1 MNTLQNFLFVLKR
14 FKTSSILNILGLSV
28 AFAVFILIAMQVNY
42 DYTFDKFHPDNNRTY
57 RVDFVLG
64 DGGKQAIMPRP
75 LAEAWFK
82 SSPHIVAGTITNP
95 FTGKDLISIEKNGS
109 KFSSVEN
116 TLLVSPDYTKVFPFD
131 MTEGTITGLDNPD
144 EVIIPQSLA
153 KKLFGDEPAIGKP
166 LSMSG
171 RQITVKGVYKD
182 FPANS
187 LLKNP
192 VYIPMN
198 KDENVNNFGNWN
210 YNIYIRLDSPEAT
223 ADLIESMSQIARDLM
238 EKAWGN
244 QIEGEVIQFTNLP
257 DLHFTTDVKY
267 DTTPKSSRQTVFV
280 LISIAIAILLIAG
293 INFTNFSM
301 ALAPRRIRSINT
313 QKIMGASVARL
324 RTLLAA
330 EAVFISL
337 TAYLIS
343 LFLVYAVSK
352 TPVAGL
358 LDCNIQLSA
367 HPKLLGTV
375 AFLAIV
381 TGIVSGLYPAF
392 YITSFQPAL
401 ALKGSF
407 GLSPQ
412 GQKMRNVLMG
422 IQFTASMILIISAI
436 FMYLQNDFMKNMS
449 LGFDRERI
457 VTVTNLSA
465 TVKKN
470 QKVFENE
477 LKSFAGIED
486 VTYGQ
491 FLLASSDQYMQWGRM
506 YQDKDIQFYC
516 MPVEPSFLK
525 VMGIPVTEGRDFRED
540 DEQHEKYIFNDKA
553 RKEYDMQ
560 LNTSMDEGEIIGFIP
575 DIQFTTFRTTPSPMA
590 FYVAS
595 WTNTQMNIAY
605 IKVGAGSDMREAIQH
620 IQNTLSKLDPDWT
633 FNTGSFDETILKG
646 VYQKEQ
652 RLTFLITL
660 FSAIAILISI
670 IGVFGL
676 IVFETAYRR
685 KEISIRKVHGSS
697 IREILKLF
705 NRIYLILLGICFLIA
720 CPAAYYVIDKWLDNF
735 AYRTPMYEWVF
746 LLGGIIVLVITL
758 ITVSSQSYRA
768 ATQNPTKALNSE

>member
-1 MNTLQNFLFVLKR
+1 MIKNFLFVLNR

-28 AFAVFILIAMQVNY
+28 AFAVFIVIMMQVHY
-42 DYTFDKFHPDNNRTY
+42 DYTFDKFHPDNNRIF
-57 RVDFVLG
+57 RVDFILG
-64 DGGKQAIMPRP
+64 DGSKQAVIPRP
-75 LAEAWFK
+75 LAEAWFQ
-82 SSPHIVAGTITNP
+82 SSPHIVAGTITN
-95 FTGKDLISIEKNGS
+95 FNVSGKDLISIEKNGS

-116 TLLVSPDYTKVFPFD
+116 TLKVSPDYTKVFPFD

-144 EVIIPQSLA
+144 EILIPQSLA
-153 KKLFGDEPAIGKP
+153 KKLFGEESAIGKP
-166 LSMSG
+166 LSINE
-171 RQITVKGVYKD
+171 RQFTVKGVYKD

-187 LLKNP
+187 LLKNC
-192 VYIPMN
+192 VYIPMD
-198 KDENVNNFGNWN
+198 KDENMNYFGNWS
-210 YNIYIRLDSPEAT
+210 YYVYVRLDSPEAT
-223 ADLIESMSQIARDLM
+223 AGLIENMSQIARDLI

-244 QIEGEVIQFTNLP
+244 TLEGEVIQFTNLP
-257 DLHFTTDVKY
+257 DLHFTTDVKF
-267 DTTPKSSRQTVFV
+267 DATPKSSRQTVFV
-280 LISIAIAILLIAG
+280 LISIAIAIVLIAG

-313 QKIMGASVARL
+313 QKILGASVARL
-324 RTLLAA
+324 RTVLAA
-330 EAVFISL
+330 EAVLISL
-337 TAYLIS
+337 TAYFIS

-358 LDCNIQLSA
+358 LDCSIQLSA
-367 HPKLLGTV
+367 HPGLSGIT

-407 GLSPQ
+407 GLSLQ
-412 GQKMRNVLMG
+412 GRKMRNVLMG

-465 TVKKN
+465 TVKNN

-477 LKSFAGIED
+477 LKSFAGIVD
-486 VTYGQ
+486 VTYGE
-491 FLLASSDQYMQWGRM
+491 FLLASSDQYMHWGRL
-506 YQDKDIQFYC
+506 YQDKEIQFYC
-516 MPVEPSFLK
+516 MPVDPSFLK

-540 DEQHEKYIFNDKA
+540 DGQHEKYIFNEKA

-560 LNTSMDEGEIIGFIP
+560 LNTYMDEGEIIGFIP

-595 WTNTQMNIAY
+595 WTNTRMNIAY
-605 IKVGAGSDMREAIQH
+605 IKVSAGSGMREAIQH
-620 IQNTLSKLDPDWT
+620 IQNTLSKLDPDWAFNVGT
-633 FNTGSFDETILKG
+633 FDDAILKG
-646 VYQKEQ
+646 VHQKEQ

-697 IREILKLF
+697 VKEILSLF

-720 CPAAYYVIDKWLDNF
+720 CPVTYLVIGKWFENF
-735 AYRTPMYEWVF
+735 AYKTSMYWWVF

-758 ITVSSQSYRA
+758 ITVSTQSYKA
-768 ATQNPTKALNSE
+768 ARRNPIKALNSE